1 MRGSALRIKK
11 PKYLRMRTGAH
22 TGVIAILLTAF
33 CLSCNS
39 DHDNSQYLHLITE
52 MHMIECNALKN
63 AGVTFAVNTG
73 NIYEFRSIAF
83 DRIMTRPDA
92 KLIAHWED
100 LNHELAVIEH
110 YLDDKGKMNFSAD
123 FANVYLKPCK

>member
-1 MRGSALRIKK
+1 MRFRNLKSQGMK
-11 PKYLRMRTGAH
+11 TGAYI
-22 TGVIAILLTAF
+22 GIISLLLTAF
-33 CLSCNS
+33 LMSCNS
-39 DHDNSQYLHLITE
+39 DSDNSQYLHLITE

-63 AGVTFAVNTG
+63 AGVTFAVNAG

-110 YLDDKGKMNFSAD
+110 YLDEKGKVNFRAD

>member
-1 MRGSALRIKK
+1 MRESELRFRNLKSQ
-11 PKYLRMRTGAH
+11 RMKTGAYK
-22 TGVIAILLTAF
+22 GVTALLLTAF
-33 CLSCNS
+33 LISCKS
-39 DHDNSQYLHLITE
+39 DSDNSQYLHLITE
-52 MHMIECNALKN
+52 MHTIECNALKS
-63 AGVTFAVNTG
+63 AGVTFSVNAG

-110 YLDDKGKMNFSAD
+110 YLDEKDKVNFSAD
-123 FANVYLKPCK
+123 FTNVYLKPCE